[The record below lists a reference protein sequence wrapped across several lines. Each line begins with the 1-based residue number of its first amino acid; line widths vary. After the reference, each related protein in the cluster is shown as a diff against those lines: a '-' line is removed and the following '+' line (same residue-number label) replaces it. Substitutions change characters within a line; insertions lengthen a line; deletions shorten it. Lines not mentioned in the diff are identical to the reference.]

1 VPRLRIGLTAKL
13 LMVTVSLAA
22 IPLVGVGYVREMEG
36 LLREQ
41 QEQNLLAAARAV
53 ATALNDRPTIKRL
66 LPRPP
71 APQPVPSAETAT
83 VAPRASPAAA
93 APANT
98 ASASE
103 SPAANPATP
112 GLSPSEAVATPTPP
126 SGTSVATAHPAEPPS
141 ATISQRVI
149 AAEEPAT
156 PVQASEEV
164 DAIIASLNRAKSRIW
179 VVDRKRQLLGLAGS
193 LRGGTAAAATTDKPV
208 SVWERLEETLL
219 RPLYQ
224 RLLARPNEDFDDS
237 LPETAITSGPEVER
251 ALTGIAGARWRNT
264 PDDRAVILSAAHPVF
279 AGDSVVAA
287 VVVEETTNAIQTFT
301 ARALEKLISATLAV
315 FVIVAAI
322 MLLFASRLASRVR
335 RLRDEAESA
344 VDAHGRVRE
353 LTTASRSSDEIGDL
367 SRSFSQL
374 LERLAQYHDYL
385 ENMGARLT
393 HEFRTPVAVVR
404 SSLDN
409 LAMQNLPD
417 EARAYMRR
425 AEEGLARLN
434 KLITRLSEAR
444 RLEHALREGER
455 VVYDAREVVSGCVEG
470 YRAAYPHMAFET
482 RIMETPAMLDGSPD
496 LLAQALDKLASNAVS
511 FGRLH
516 TPIIVSVRND
526 EGAIA
531 IEVENTGPLLPDAAD
546 DPQRVRLFDSMISLR
561 EGSADGEPHLGL
573 GLYVVRLV
581 AEFHHG
587 GASARNRADGSGVV
601 VGMRLPA
608 VD

>member
-1 VPRLRIGLTAKL
+1 MP
-13 LMVTVSLAA
+13 
-22 IPLVGVGYVREMEG
+22 
-36 LLREQ
+36 
-41 QEQNLLAAARAV
+41 
-53 ATALNDRPTIKRL
+53 D
-66 LPRPP
+66 
-71 APQPVPSAETAT
+71 
-83 VAPRASPAAA
+83 A
-93 APANT
+93 AP
-98 ASASE
+98 
-103 SPAANPATP
+103 
-112 GLSPSEAVATPTPP
+112 
-126 SGTSVATAHPAEPPS
+126 
-141 ATISQRVI
+141 RVI
-149 AAEEPAT
+149 AAEEPAAPLET
-156 PVQASEEV
+156 GEEI

-193 LRGGTAAAATTDKPV
+193 LRGAPAAAAPADASP
-208 SVWERLEETLL
+208 SAWEKLEVALL
-219 RPLYQ
+219 RPVYQ

-264 PDDRAVILSAAHPVF
+264 PDDRAVIISAAHPVF
-279 AGDSVVAA
+279 AGDTVVAA
-287 VVVEETTNAIQTFT
+287 VVVEETTNAIQSFT

-315 FVIVAAI
+315 FLLVAAI

-344 VDAHGRVRE
+344 IDAHGRVRE
-353 LTTASRSSDEIGDL
+353 LTTASRSGDEIGDL

-409 LAMQNLPD
+409 LAMQDLPED
-417 EARAYMRR
+417 ARQYMRR

-434 KLITRLSEAR
+434 RLITRLSEAR

-455 VVYDAREVVSGCVEG
+455 VVYDAREVVAGCVEG

-482 RIMETPAMLDGSPD
+482 RIMATPARVVGSPD
-496 LLAQALDKLASNAVS
+496 LLAQALDKLAANAAG

-516 TPIIVSVRND
+516 TPIVVSVRAD
-526 EGAIA
+526 EDGIA
-531 IEVENTGPLLPDAAD
+531 IEVENTGPPLPDAAD
-546 DPQRVRLFDSMISLR
+546 DPQRARLFDSMISLR
-561 EGSADGEPHLGL
+561 DGAADGEPHLGL

-587 GASARNRADGSGVV
+587 RAAARNRADGSGVV
-601 VGMRLPA
+601 VGMHMPA
-608 VD
+608 AR